1 MNTFGSRV
9 NGADEAA
16 VVGLGDHWPVLTRGR
31 DEKPSG
37 YSRLVTVSGVRV
49 PDGRNTYG
57 PYPFVESFAVSRR
70 RRL

>member
-49 PDGRNTYG
+49 PRPCAVGTRMGRTR
-57 PYPFVESFAVSRR
+57 S
-70 RRL
+70 